1 MTFDEIRKLDGT
13 RLRYALMDLAKE
25 IPDAIALGRG
35 DPDLPSP
42 DFVIEAG
49 KAALAERVQ
58 RLQPI
63 AGMPALREAI
73 ARRAAADH
81 AIAVEAD
88 EVLVTT
94 GGQEGMFLVMSA
106 LLDPGD
112 EILVP
117 DPRYTSY
124 DQAVEHAGGV
134 SVPVPTHPEDAFDLR
149 ADAIEPLITERTKA
163 LLLVSP
169 SNPTGGVVSREQA
182 EKIAALAKAHGFVVI
197 ADEIYGKFVWPPHE
211 HVSMASLAGMR
222 DHTITLSGF
231 SKAWAMTGWRVGYL
245 IAPPETIRAMARLK
259 ASTTGP
265 VANVSQAAAL
275 AAAEADDGCIEAFRE
290 VYRERRSLLG
300 HGLRDMGL
308 SYTDPR
314 GGFFFWTDSSPT
326 GLRAI
331 ELSYLLLQEARV
343 LAFPGTGFGER
354 WSDYLRIT
362 ILQPTEVLR
371 EAVARMTPVVRQSS
385 EATEENP

>member
-1 MTFDEIRKLDGT
+1 MTFDEIRKLDGAQ
-13 RLRYALMDLAKE
+13 LRYALTDLANE
-25 IPDAIALGRG
+25 IPDAIELGRG

-63 AGMPALREAI
+63 SGMPALREAI
-73 ARRAAADH
+73 ARRAATDH
-81 AIAVEAD
+81 AIAVAAD

-94 GGQEGMFLVMSA
+94 GGQEGMFLAMSA

-124 DQAVEHAGGV
+124 DTVIEHTGAV
-134 SVPVPTHPEDAFDLR
+134 SVSVPTHPEDAFELR
-149 ADAIEPLITERTKA
+149 ADIIEPLITERTKA

-169 SNPTGGVVSREQA
+169 ANPTGGVVSREQMQ
-182 EKIAALAKAHGFVVI
+182 KIAALAREHGFVVI
-197 ADEIYGKFVWPPHE
+197 ADEIYGKLVWPPYE
-211 HVSMASLAGMR
+211 HVSIASLPDMHDR
-222 DHTITLSGF
+222 TITLAGF
-231 SKAWAMTGWRVGYL
+231 SKGWAMTGWRVGYV
-245 IAPPETIRAMARLK
+245 IAPPEAIRAMADLK

-265 VANVSQAAAL
+265 VANISQMAAL
-275 AAAEADDGCIEAFRE
+275 AAALADDACIEAFRE
-290 VYRERRSLLG
+290 VYLERRALLG
-300 HGLRDMGL
+300 RGLRDMGL
-308 SYTDPR
+308 RYTDAR
-314 GGFFFWTDSSPT
+314 GGPYFWTDSSPT

-343 LAFPGTGFGER
+343 LALPGTSFGER
-354 WSDYLRIT
+354 WSNYLRIT
-362 ILQPTEVLR
+362 IFQPTEVLR
-371 EAVARMTPVVRQSS
+371 DAVARMTPVVRRSAEVAARS
-385 EATEENP
+385 